1 MRSVLL
7 ALSAPA
13 ALSLL
18 GVAWPLLHAASYE
31 LHARAFQR
39 TAVFVGVLARLVVA
53 VLSPPWS
60 QQAGFVK
67 RSFIFDAFMLVIHQ
81 VRWGGWRGHF
91 CGKRFPTVFNPYRRG
106 CSQLVC
112 SLGRRTRWT
121 SFSSSSLPYSASTT
135 WAVSCS
141 SRLQATM
148 LQATRRQLQPALTIT
163 ICPR

>member
-1 MRSVLL
+1 MRLPVISEALLPHILTHAALSGHGAEWGWAMRSVLL

-39 TAVFVGVLARLVVA
+39 TAVLVGVLARLVVA

-67 RSFIFDAFMLVIHQ
+67 RSFIFDAFVLVIHQ
-81 VRWGGWRGHF
+81 VRWGGEVQRL
-91 CGKRFPTVFNPYRRG
+91 RRRG
-106 CSQLVC
+106 VLS
-112 SLGRRTRWT
+112 G
-121 SFSSSSLPYSASTT
+121 
-135 WAVSCS
+135 
-141 SRLQATM
+141 
-148 LQATRRQLQPALTIT
+148 
-163 ICPR
+163 